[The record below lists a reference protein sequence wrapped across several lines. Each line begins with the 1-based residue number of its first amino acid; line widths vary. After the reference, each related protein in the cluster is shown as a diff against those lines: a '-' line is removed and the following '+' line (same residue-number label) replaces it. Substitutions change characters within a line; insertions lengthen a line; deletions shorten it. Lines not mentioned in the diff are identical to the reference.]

1 MELYK
6 SLFFQALSY
15 VALWHLQMYG
25 YLELLQKAF
34 ALESF
39 GCCKCLPLG
48 DLNHPQFKQMW
59 QGPLTSG
66 QQSYDDKHTHIFR
79 YCNFNHS
86 DSKLTVT
93 GSGISKSTSLV
104 THAEV
109 KVSQTFLFPFPF
121 KPTNNTDTM
130 SRNTEDILC
139 VGRGQVDCSP
149 SKP

>member
-1 MELYK
+1 MC
-6 SLFFQALSY
+6 
-15 VALWHLQMYG
+15 G
-25 YLELLQKAF
+25 YPELLQKA
-34 ALESF
+34 AEITVF
-39 GCCKCLPLG
+39 GKSWVLQVSPAGTLTQIM
-48 DLNHPQFKQMW
+48 LN
-59 QGPLTSG
+59 SNRC
-66 QQSYDDKHTHIFR
+66 DKGLLHQDNSHMTTNTHTHIFR

-109 KVSQTFLFPFPF
+109 KRSQTFLFPFPF